1 MRRLAV
7 AAVLV
12 LTVLPSPA
20 HASTGCVTNAE
31 YHSAPTGYTRDYV
44 EQVFGTTGTWVKRW
58 TRSDDTEWLVKRY
71 PACRASSWSWVK
83 VRYMALSGPFIVDA
97 KWHS

>member
-7 AAVLV
+7 AAALA
-12 LTVLPSPA
+12 LAVLPLPA
-20 HASTGCVTNAE
+20 HASTGCVSKAE

-71 PACRASSWSWVK
+71 PGCGAWSWVK
-83 VRYMALSGPFIVDA
+83 VRYWSLSGPFILES